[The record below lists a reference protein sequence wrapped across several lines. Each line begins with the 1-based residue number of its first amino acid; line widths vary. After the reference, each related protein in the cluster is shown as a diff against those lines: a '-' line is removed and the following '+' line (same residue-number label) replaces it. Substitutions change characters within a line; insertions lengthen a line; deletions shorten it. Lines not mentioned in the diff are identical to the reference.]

1 MSDSGVSSTVTI
13 AVVTGRMPNMSS
25 LSSVRVE
32 RKIAVYLILSFHA
45 CFRVLEVQKW
55 RQSMVIF
62 VLCLACMCSIEGPHV
77 NVLSS

>member
-25 LSSVRVE
+25 LSSVRVLSV
-32 RKIAVYLILSFHA
+32 RKIAVFLILSFLA

-55 RQSMVIF
+55 RQPWSYLFF
-62 VLCLACMCSIEGPHV
+62 VLHACV
-77 NVLSS
+77 R

>member
-32 RKIAVYLILSFHA
+32 RKIAVFLILSSLA
-45 CFRVLEVQKW
+45 CFRVL
-55 RQSMVIF
+55 
-62 VLCLACMCSIEGPHV
+62 
-77 NVLSS
+77 